1 LNLPENKSQLGHAE
15 KIDSAVS
22 RQPQLCYSKARE
34 LEESGDYEG
43 ARRALSPFWSQ
54 IGTRPLVDGLALH
67 DRAEIILRAGVLSGW
82 IGSAQQ
88 IPGAQQIA
96 KDLIGESIGLFETEG
111 DSERAVNAQIDLAI
125 CYWREGALD
134 EARVMLQDV
143 RERAKGNLQI
153 MARALLNSCV
163 VEVSA
168 SMYREAYQYLKEAA
182 PLYEQVENH
191 IARGR
196 YHMQRALVLR
206 HLGATEGRPDDI
218 DQALIDYAVA
228 SYHYEQAGNVRYQA
242 GVENNVGYLLFT
254 LGRFPEAQ
262 QHLERARRL
271 YLTMKDIGRVAQ
283 VNEAFARLYLAQ
295 GQYVA
300 AERAASGAIFTLE
313 RGDEH
318 SLLAEAL
325 ITHAT
330 ALARLGQ
337 DARSRQSFARAATI
351 SETAGDKGS
360 AVNAHL
366 TTIEEL
372 NTKLS
377 GPELMDIYQRADQM
391 LGDAADSSIL
401 SRLRSCSSIALNG
414 LLKYCQSGNF
424 RLEDFLIGGTLDE
437 EVLHF
442 EGELIRRALQ
452 QEQGSIT
459 RAARLL
465 GTTHQGLAFIIN
477 GRQRQLLAERQ
488 PPRARR
494 RSIITK
500 PQKKKQR

>member
-1 LNLPENKSQLGHAE
+1 MNLPENKSWLGQAE
-15 KIDSAVS
+15 KTDSAVS
-22 RQPQLCYSKARE
+22 TRPQLCYSKARE

-43 ARRALSPFWSQ
+43 ARRALSSFWTQ

-67 DRAEIILRAGVLSGW
+67 DQAEIILRAGVLSGW

-88 IPGAQQIA
+88 IPGAQQVA

-111 DSERAVNAQIDLAI
+111 DSERAANAQIDLAI

-143 RERAKGNLQI
+143 RERAKGTLQL

-168 SMYREAYQYLKEAA
+168 SRYTEAHQYLKEAA
-182 PLYEQVENH
+182 PLYERIENH
-191 IARGR
+191 TAKGR

-206 HLGATEGRPDDI
+206 HLGMTEGRPDDI
-218 DQALIDYAVA
+218 DQALVDYAVA

-254 LGRFPEAQ
+254 LKRFPEAQ
-262 QHLERARRL
+262 QHMERARRL

-295 GQYVA
+295 GQYEA
-300 AERAASGAIFTLE
+300 AERAANGAIFTLE
-313 RGDEH
+313 RGDER

-337 DARSRQSFARAATI
+337 DARARQSFARAATV
-351 SETAGDKGS
+351 SVNAGDNGL

-372 NTKLS
+372 SVKLS
-377 GPELMDIYQRADQM
+377 GPELRDIYQRADQ
-391 LGDAADSSIL
+391 LIQDAADSSVL
-401 SRLRSCSSIALNG
+401 ARMRSCSRIVLDG

-424 RLEDFLIGGTLDE
+424 RLEDFLVGGTLDE

-477 GRQRQLLAERQ
+477 GRQQQLLAERK

-500 PQKKKQR
+500 PQKRKER

>member
-1 LNLPENKSQLGHAE
+1 MNLPENKSRLGHAE
-15 KIDSAVS
+15 KVASDAST
-22 RQPQLCYSKARE
+22 RPQLCYSRAKE
-34 LEESGDYEG
+34 LEEAGDYEG
-43 ARRALSPFWSQ
+43 ARRALSSFWTH
-54 IGTRPLVDGLALH
+54 IGTRPSVDGLTPH
-67 DRAEIILRAGVLSGW
+67 DQAEIILRAGVLSGW

-88 IPGAQQIA
+88 IPGAQQAA
-96 KDLIGESIGLFETEG
+96 KDLISESIGLFETEG
-111 DSERAVNAQIDLAI
+111 DAERAVNAQIDLAI

-143 RERAKGNLQI
+143 RERAKENAQI

-168 SMYREAYQYLKEAA
+168 SRHTEAYQYLKEAA
-182 PLYEQVENH
+182 PLYEQIENH
-191 IARGR
+191 TAKGR

-206 HLGATEGRPDDI
+206 HLGAIEGHPDHI
-218 DQALIDYAVA
+218 DQALVDYAAA

-254 LGRFPEAQ
+254 LKRFAEAQ

-271 YLTMKDIGRVAQ
+271 YLSMKDIGRVAQ
-283 VNEAFARLYLAQ
+283 VNEAFARLHLAQ
-295 GQYVA
+295 GQYEA

-351 SETAGDKGS
+351 SETAGDKTS
-360 AVNAHL
+360 SVNALL
-366 TTIEEL
+366 TFIEEL
-372 NTKLS
+372 NAKLS
-377 GPELMDIYQRADQM
+377 GLELMETYQRADE
-391 LGDAADSSIL
+391 LLEDAADSSIL
-401 SRLRSCSSIALNG
+401 ARMRSCSRIVLNG

-424 RLEDFLIGGTLDE
+424 QLEDFLIGGTLDE

-442 EGELIRRALQ
+442 EGELIRRALH
-452 QEQGSIT
+452 QEQGSVT

-477 GRQRQLLAERQ
+477 GRQRQLLAERK
-488 PPRARR
+488 PLRVRR
-494 RSIITK
+494 RSLITK
-500 PQKKKQR
+500 PQKRKQQ